1 MKICLSKASRAIAI
15 NVFALAVALCALAPG
30 SVCATAE
37 GSPLPLHFPVGKN
50 ACFGRDYDARHLTD
64 HPKQRVTSFYLF
76 RDLTPDLAKEDR
88 PDTAEERHIASGADG
103 NFSLMAYVRFRDKPG
118 KLFWHSLGCHK
129 AEDGRTRCGIDCDGG
144 SFVLKPQDRSLL
156 LENNGFTVVGGCG
169 ESEEEAEQRD
179 FVAPGADDKLFRL
192 EPRGV
197 SACMAIRDSLKPAYA
212 KLGTTLRERLA
223 KDGAV
228 CFERKYGDAHLANHP
243 GQTVKRIAVFKSA
256 DFKPLSDY
264 PAYELTFRIELK
276 NGQRH
281 EKKTSCSPDSY
292 AYACTHDLKYEEQ
305 REFYLSRAGDNA
317 IMLRD
322 KRGWLSRM
330 FETKLGADD
339 KLFKLQAA
347 PAAACEF

>member
-1 MKICLSKASRAIAI
+1 MKIWIPKASRAIAI
-15 NVFALAVALCALAPG
+15 NVFALALALCAMAPG
-30 SVCATAE
+30 SVHAKDE

-50 ACFGRDYDARHLTD
+50 ACFGRTYDARHLAD

-88 PDTAEERHIASGADG
+88 PDTPEERRIASGADG

-129 AEDGRTRCGIDCDGG
+129 TEGDRTRCGIDCDGG

-156 LENNGFTVVGGCG
+156 LENNGFTVIGGCG

-192 EPRGV
+192 DTREIPF
-197 SACMAIRDSLKPAYA
+197 CTAIRDSVKPAYI
-212 KLGTTLRERLA
+212 KLGPPLRERFA

-228 CFERKYGDAHLANHP
+228 CFERKYDGAHLSAHD
-243 GQTVKRIAVFKSA
+243 GQRIKRISVSKAA
-256 DFKPLSDY
+256 DYKPESDY
-264 PAYELTFRIELK
+264 PVYQLTFRIETK
-276 NGQRH
+276 DGRRF
-281 EKKTSCSPDSY
+281 EKKTSCSPDNY

-305 REFYLSRAGDNA
+305 REFYLSRAGDNH

-322 KRGWLSRM
+322 KRGWLSKM
-330 FETKLGADD
+330 FETELGADD

>member
-1 MKICLSKASRAIAI
+1 MKTWIPKASRAIAI
-15 NVFALAVALCALAPG
+15 NVFALALALCATAPG
-30 SVCATAE
+30 SARAKDE

-50 ACFGRDYDARHLTD
+50 ACFGRIYDARHLAD

-88 PDTAEERHIASGADG
+88 PDTPEERRVASGADG

-129 AEDGRTRCGIDCDGG
+129 TENGNTRCGIDCDGG

-156 LENNGFTVVGGCG
+156 LENNGFTVIGGCG
-169 ESEEEAEQRD
+169 ESEDEAEERD

-192 EPRGV
+192 EPKEV
-197 SACMAIRDSLKPAYA
+197 SACTATRDALKPAYV
-212 KLGTTLRERLA
+212 KLGPPLRERLA

-228 CFERKYGDAHLANHP
+228 CFERKYDGAHLASHR

-256 DFKPLSDY
+256 NFKLQSDY

-276 NGQRH
+276 NGTRY
-281 EKKTSCSPDSY
+281 EKKTSCAPDNY

-305 REFYLSRAGDNA
+305 REFYLSRAGDNH

-322 KRGWLSRM
+322 KRGWLSKM
-330 FETKLGADD
+330 FEIELGAND

-347 PAAACEF
+347 PAVVCEF